1 MNFPTIFLS
10 TKIKHAVV
18 RSPMNLYQMNIRLLL
33 FFLLLL
39 FPFLLQ
45 AQNFPEPMRPA
56 RAVNDFA
63 GLLSSE
69 QQAQLE
75 QKLRNY
81 NDSTSSAL
89 VIVTVN
95 SLEGM
100 DVAQYTTELA
110 QRWGVGRED
119 VDNGLVIL
127 VGEQEKQ
134 INISTGYG
142 LEGAV
147 PDALAKRIIEQQM
160 KPRFRQGDFYGGLN
174 AATDTIMKLASGEY
188 TAEDVGGGEEMEGSP
203 WFALLIVLFL
213 IIFPI
218 LQIRRFKKRNLGS
231 SKRSVGWLPML
242 LLMNGMNRGSGNSYG
257 DFRGG
262 GGTFGGG
269 SGGGGGGFGG
279 FGGGGFGGGG
289 ASGGW

>member
-1 MNFPTIFLS
+1 MKPRF
-10 TKIKHAVV
+10 
-18 RSPMNLYQMNIRLLL
+18 LLL
-33 FFLLLL
+33 FFLLLSPLVL
-39 FPFLLQ
+39 FSQ
-45 AQNFPEPMRPA
+45 DFPEPMRPA

-63 GLLSSE
+63 GLLSPDE
-69 QQAQLE
+69 QQRLE
-75 QKLRNY
+75 QKLRNF
-81 NDSTSSAL
+81 NDTTSSAL

-95 SLEGM
+95 SLQGM

-110 QRWGVGRED
+110 HRWGVGRED

-127 VGEQEKQ
+127 VAENEKQ

-147 PDALAKRIIEQQM
+147 PDALAKRIIEQEM
-160 KPRFRQGDFYGGLN
+160 KPRFRQNNFYGGLD
-174 AATDTIMKLASGEY
+174 AATDTIIKLASGEY
-188 TAEDVGGGEEMEGSP
+188 TAEDVGGGETGGSP
-203 WFALLIVLFL
+203 WLALLIILFL

-218 LQIRRFKKRNLGS
+218 IQIRRFKKRHLGTGR
-231 SKRSVGWLPML
+231 RSVGWLPML
-242 LLMNGMNRGSGNSYG
+242 LLMNGMNRGRGSSYG
-257 DFRGG
+257 DFNGG
-262 GGTFGGG
+262 GGIFGGG

>member
-1 MNFPTIFLS
+1 
-10 TKIKHAVV
+10 
-18 RSPMNLYQMNIRLLL
+18 MNLYIMSSRLFLFILIYLFPLLL
-33 FFLLLL
+33 
-39 FPFLLQ
+39 P
-45 AQNFPEPMRPA
+45 AQNFPDPMRPA

-63 GLLSSE
+63 GLLSPEE
-69 QQAQLE
+69 QARLE

-89 VIVTVN
+89 VVVTVN

-110 QRWGVGRED
+110 HRWGVGRED

-127 VGEQEKQ
+127 VAEEEKQ

-147 PDALAKRIIEQQM
+147 PDALAKRIIEQEM
-160 KPRFRQGDFYGGLN
+160 KPRFRQGNFYGGLD

-188 TAEDVGGGEEMEGSP
+188 TAEDVGEGGEVEGSP
-203 WFALLIVLFL
+203 WLALLMVFFL
-213 IIFPI
+213 VIFPI
-218 LQIRRFKKRNLGS
+218 LQIRRFKKRHLGS
-231 SKRSVGWLPML
+231 SRRSVGWLPML
-242 LLMNGMNRGSGNSYG
+242 LLMNGMNRGSGRSYG

-262 GGTFGGG
+262 GGVFGGG

>member
-1 MNFPTIFLS
+1 MN
-10 TKIKHAVV
+10 
-18 RSPMNLYQMNIRLLL
+18 QRLLIL
-33 FFLLLL
+33 FILFL
-39 FPFLLQ
+39 FPLALP
-45 AQNFPEPMRPA
+45 AQNYPEPMRPA

-63 GLLSSE
+63 GLLSQDE
-69 QQAQLE
+69 QQRLE
-75 QKLRNY
+75 QKLRNF
-81 NDSTSSAL
+81 NDTTSSAL

-95 SLEGM
+95 SLQGM

-110 QRWGVGRED
+110 HRWGVGRED

-127 VGEQEKQ
+127 VAEEEKQ

-160 KPRFRQGDFYGGLN
+160 KPRFRQNNFYGGLD

-188 TAEDVGGGEEMEGSP
+188 TAEDVGGGESAEGSP
-203 WFALLIVLFL
+203 WLALLIVLFL

-218 LQIRRFKKRNLGS
+218 LQIRRFKNNNIGNKR
-231 SKRSVGWLPML
+231 RSVGWLPML
-242 LLMNGMNRGSGNSYG
+242 LLMNGMNRGGGRSYG
-257 DFRGG
+257 DFNGG
-262 GGTFGGG
+262 GGIF
-269 SGGGGGGFGG
+269 GGGGGGFGG

>member
-1 MNFPTIFLS
+1 MDKKPIS
-10 TKIKHAVV
+10 MTKYFYIILTLLI
-18 RSPMNLYQMNIRLLL
+18 PM
-33 FFLLLL
+33 F
-39 FPFLLQ
+39 LQ
-45 AQNFPEPMRPA
+45 AQEFPEPMRPA

-63 GLLSSE
+63 GLLSQNE
-69 QQAQLE
+69 LAQLE
-75 QKLRNY
+75 RKLRNY

-95 SLEGM
+95 SIGNM

-110 QRWGVGRED
+110 HRWGVGRAD

-127 VGEQEKQ
+127 VARQERKV
-134 INISTGYG
+134 NISTGYG

-160 KPRFRQGDFYGGLN
+160 LPRFRQDNYYGGLD
-174 AATDTIMKLASGEY
+174 AATDTIIKLASGEY
-188 TAEDVGGGEEMEGSP
+188 TAEDVEGGDASAGSFVP
-203 WFALLIVLFL
+203 VVLILLFL
-213 IIFPI
+213 IVFPI
-218 LQIRRFKKRNLGS
+218 MQRRAFKKHHMGS
-231 SKRSVGWLPML
+231 GKRSVGWLSML
-242 LLMNGMNRGSGNSYG
+242 LLMSSMNRRRGSSYQ

-262 GGTFGGG
+262 GGIFGGG
-269 SGGGGGGFGG
+269 GGGFGGGGGGGFGG

>member
-1 MNFPTIFLS
+1 MN
-10 TKIKHAVV
+10 V
-18 RSPMNLYQMNIRLLL
+18 RPFI
-33 FFLLLL
+33 LLLL
-39 FPFLLQ
+39 FLLPLSLQ

-63 GLLSSE
+63 GLLSPEE
-69 QQAQLE
+69 QARLE

-100 DVAQYTTELA
+100 NVAQYTTELA
-110 QRWGVGRED
+110 HRWGVGRQD

-127 VGEQEKQ
+127 VAEEEKQ

-147 PDALAKRIIEQQM
+147 PDALAKRIIEQEM
-160 KPRFRQGDFYGGLN
+160 KPRFRQGNFYGGLD

-188 TAEDVGGGEEMEGSP
+188 TAEDVGGGEEVEGSP
-203 WFALLIVLFL
+203 WLALLLVLFL

-218 LQIRRFKKRNLGS
+218 LQIRRFKSRHMGTS
-231 SKRSVGWLPML
+231 RRSVGWLPML
-242 LLMNGMNRGSGNSYG
+242 LLMNGMNRGQGRSYG
-257 DFRGG
+257 DFNKGG
-262 GGTFGGG
+262 GVFGGGFGGG
-269 SGGGGGGFGG
+269 SGGGGFGG